1 MTELTATNLSA
12 SIGRRKILDSVSVSF
27 GAGELVGLIG
37 PNGAGKT
44 SLLKCLL
51 GLMKADSGVI
61 SLDGQALT
69 TWSRSEVAR
78 RLGYLPQGAPC
89 HWPMTAKRIIELGW
103 LPNTASTTKSDCLM
117 KNSVNEAMEQT
128 GTTYLRSRIVT
139 SLSGGERTLVM
150 IARCL
155 AGPAPLLL
163 ADEPVTGLD
172 PRHQTEIMQTLQ
184 TKATGLGGVVAVVH
198 DLNLAARFC
207 SRLVLMDRGRIVT
220 IGTPNQV
227 LVPEQ
232 LTKVYK
238 IDVALQSVDG
248 QKVVVYQSPQN

>member
-1 MTELTATNLSA
+1 MTELTAANISA
-12 SIGRRKILDSVSVSF
+12 SIGRRKILDSVTVSF

-61 SLDGQALT
+61 SLDGQPLT

-89 HWPMTAKRIIELGW
+89 HWPMTAKQIIELGW
-103 LPNTASTTKSDCLM
+103 LPNT
-117 KNSVNEAMEQT
+117 
-128 GTTYLRSRIVT
+128 T
-139 SLSGGERTLVM
+139 S
-150 IARCL
+150 
-155 AGPAPLLL
+155 
-163 ADEPVTGLD
+163 
-172 PRHQTEIMQTLQ
+172 
-184 TKATGLGGVVAVVH
+184 
-198 DLNLAARFC
+198 NLAARFC
-207 SRLVLMDRGRIVT
+207 SRLILMDRGRIVT

-248 QKVVVYQSPQN
+248 HNVVDYKSPQN